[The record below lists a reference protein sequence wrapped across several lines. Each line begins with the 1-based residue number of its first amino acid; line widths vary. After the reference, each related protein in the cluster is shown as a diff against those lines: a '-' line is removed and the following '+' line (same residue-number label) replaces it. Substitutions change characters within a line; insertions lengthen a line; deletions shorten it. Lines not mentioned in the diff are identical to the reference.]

1 VGEDEILNR
10 VGESCDLTG
19 ASSRS
24 DTETRAGGDIEVS
37 PTTTDP
43 GPELDS
49 SDLTWS

>member
-1 VGEDEILNR
+1 V
-10 VGESCDLTG
+10 TG

-43 GPELDS
+43 GLEVDS
-49 SDLTWS
+49 SDFTWS